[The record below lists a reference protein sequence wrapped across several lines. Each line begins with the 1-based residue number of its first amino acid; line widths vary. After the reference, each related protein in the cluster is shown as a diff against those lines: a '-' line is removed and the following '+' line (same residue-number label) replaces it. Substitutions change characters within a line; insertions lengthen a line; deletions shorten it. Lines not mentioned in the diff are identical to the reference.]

1 MAIPIQTS
9 DPDVRILTSAVAGVP
24 GAWVL
29 QLTCL
34 TDITKIT
41 FSVTGLTGGSANNDV
56 VIDIG
61 TGEAAS
67 EVPVIENIHW
77 GDTDTAGA
85 QGDRGQG
92 WIIIPFFFPIGTKI
106 SARIT
111 GLENTS
117 VDSHQFQLIAM
128 E

>member
-9 DPDVRILTSAVAGVP
+9 DPDVQIFSSAVVDVP
-24 GAWVL
+24 GAWVF
-29 QLTCL
+29 QLTTL
-34 TDITKIT
+34 TSISKIAIA
-41 FSVTGLTGGSANNDV
+41 VVGLTGGSAQDDV

-61 TGEAAS
+61 TGEPAS

-77 GDTDTAGA
+77 GDTDTAGF

-92 WIIIPFFFPIGTKI
+92 WLIIPFSFGVNVKI

-111 GLENTS
+111 GLENGA
-117 VDSHQFQLIAM
+117 VNGYNFQIIAM